1 MLISPERKHARPKP
15 KQRLPIRRLI
25 EDALANGDGAAWNR
39 FLADVCVLTC
49 FDGTRVTK
57 LMTPADLKEGAL
69 KIESFQLDDV
79 KVRVYQDAAVVTG
92 QITSGRNVRLEIL
105 RKYA

>member
-1 MLISPERKHARPKP
+1 M
-15 KQRLPIRRLI
+15 
-25 EDALANGDGAAWNR
+25 AL
-39 FLADVCVLTC
+39 V
-49 FDGTRVTK
+49 
-57 LMTPADLKEGAL
+57 DLKEGAL

-105 RKYA
+105 RK